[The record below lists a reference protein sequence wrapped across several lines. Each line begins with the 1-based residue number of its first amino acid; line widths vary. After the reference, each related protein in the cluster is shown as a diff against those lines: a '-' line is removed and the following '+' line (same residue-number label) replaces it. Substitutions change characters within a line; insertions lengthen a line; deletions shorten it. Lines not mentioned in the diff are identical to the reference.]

1 MKKIITS
8 IIMAGL
14 LVGFTLNAATHKGCG
29 NDWKEK
35 MASEKI
41 AFLTM
46 ELDLTPEEAQIF
58 WPVYN
63 QVEKEKDAAFEN
75 VIKAY
80 KVLSAAVEE
89 GKSEKE
95 TSAALESYLDAQEKL
110 RVIEDGAPEKLM
122 KALPAGKVAKLYVAE
137 EKFRR
142 QHIRKLRG
150 GEGKPDPQANK

>member
-14 LVGFTLNAATHKGCG
+14 LVGFTLNAAPHQGCDNG
-29 NDWKEK
+29 WKEK
-35 MASEKI
+35 MASEKV

-46 ELDLTPEEAQIF
+46 ELDLTPEEAQVF

-75 VIKAY
+75 VINAY
-80 KVLSAAVEE
+80 KVLSTAVEA

-95 TSAALESYLDAQEKL
+95 TTAALESYLDAQEKL
-110 RVIEDGAPEKLM
+110 RAIENGAPEKLM

-150 GEGKPDPQANK
+150 GDGKPGHQANK